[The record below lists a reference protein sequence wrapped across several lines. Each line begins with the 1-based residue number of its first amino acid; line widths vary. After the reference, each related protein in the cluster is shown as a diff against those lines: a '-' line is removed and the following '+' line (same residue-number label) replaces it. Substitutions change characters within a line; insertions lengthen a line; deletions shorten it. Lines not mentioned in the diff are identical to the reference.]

1 MPSCKEPGCEW
12 RGVSCVFPGYMV
24 LRMTID
30 AVTRRSERQT
40 RFGMEAKSVSTFVFS
55 AAEHKGAMS
64 PRRAI
69 MCSFM
74 AARDT
79 WRE

>member
-1 MPSCKEPGCEW
+1 MC
-12 RGVSCVFPGYMV
+12 PGYMV

-40 RFGMEAKSVSTFVFS
+40 RLGMEAKSGFEASTLMLS
-55 AAEHKGAMS
+55 AEHGGDKS

-69 MCSFM
+69 KCSFM
-74 AARDT
+74 AAVNVQRISPT
-79 WRE
+79 EKRARYQGI

>member
-1 MPSCKEPGCEW
+1 MC
-12 RGVSCVFPGYMV
+12 PGYMV

-40 RFGMEAKSVSTFVFS
+40 RLGMEAKSGFEVSTLMFS
-55 AAEHKGAMS
+55 AEHGGVKS

-69 MCSFM
+69 KCSFM
-74 AARDT
+74 AAVNV
-79 WRE
+79 